1 MKILIATTNFP
12 RWQGDFRV
20 PFIYEAAKAIQ
31 AKGNTVR
38 VVTMH
43 NPGSREHEMM
53 EGLEVFRVRYLPED
67 KEKLQQDAA
76 GIPAAWER
84 GLKGRLPLVPF
95 FLAYTKAVGKHA
107 ADCDI
112 IHANWSLSGL
122 AALLSRGRHK
132 LPYVVTVQGSDVFKT
147 LNKPGIRQMVGLAL
161 RKAGKVIALS
171 RALKTAALG
180 FGLRDER
187 VVVIPNGV
195 NISQFPFATA
205 EEKKNQVLFVGSLIE
220 RKGPLYLL
228 QAMRLVHQ
236 DLPGATLVLVGEG
249 DQRANLEEY
258 IAANSMEDYV
268 RLAGTQPQSAVGALM
283 RESRLF
289 VLPSIEEGQGVVLM
303 EALASGTPC
312 VGSRVGGIPDVV
324 TENVGRLVEAGDV
337 SALAE
342 AIRAYLTDQNLWENA
357 SRAGRQRVLEHYD
370 WNHLADEISAVYAEV
385 LAERSA

>member
-31 AKGNTVR
+31 AKGNIVR

-43 NPGSREHEMM
+43 NPGSQEHELM
-53 EGLEVFRVRYLPED
+53 EGLEVFRVRYLPES

-84 GLKGRLPLVPF
+84 GLRERLPLVPF
-95 FLAYTKAVGKHA
+95 FYAYTKAVGRLA
-107 ADCDI
+107 EDCDI

-122 AALLSRGRHK
+122 AALLTRRSHK

-147 LNKPGIRQMVGLAL
+147 LTKPVIRQMVGMAL

-236 DLPGATLVLVGEG
+236 SLPEANLVLVGEG
-249 DQRANLEEY
+249 DERARLEQF
-258 IAANSMEDYV
+258 IAENAMADYV
-268 RLAGTQPQSAVGALM
+268 CLAGTQSQSAVSSLM

-324 TENVGRLVEAGDV
+324 TEDVGRLVEPGDV
-337 SALAE
+337 NGLAE
-342 AIRAYLTDQNLWENA
+342 AIRAYLTDTELWQKA
-357 SRAGRQRVLEHYD
+357 SAAGRQRVLEYYD
-370 WNHLADEISAVYAEV
+370 WNHLADEITAIYAEV
-385 LAERSA
+385 LAERRA

>member
-31 AKGNTVR
+31 AKGHTVR

-43 NPGSREHEMM
+43 NPGSREHELM

-95 FLAYTKAVGKHA
+95 FLAYTKAVGIHA

-228 QAMRLVHQ
+228 QAMRLVHR
-236 DLPGATLVLVGEG
+236 DLPEASLVLVGEG

-324 TENVGRLVEAGDV
+324 TEDVGRLVDPGDV

-342 AIRAYLTDQNLWENA
+342 AISAYLTDQNLWENA

>member
-43 NPGSREHEMM
+43 NPGSREHELM

-95 FLAYTKAVGKHA
+95 FLAYTKAVGIHA

-171 RALKTAALG
+171 RALKSAALG

>member
-95 FLAYTKAVGKHA
+95 FLAYTKAVGIHA

>member
-43 NPGSREHEMM
+43 NPGSREHELM

-67 KEKLQQDAA
+67 QEKLQQDAA

-95 FLAYTKAVGKHA
+95 FLAYTKAVGIHA

-249 DQRANLEEY
+249 DQRADLEEY

>member
-31 AKGNTVR
+31 AKGHQVR

-43 NPGSREHEMM
+43 NPGSQEHELM
-53 EGLEVFRVRYLPED
+53 EGLEVFRVRYLPEN

-84 GLKGRLPLVPF
+84 GLKGRLPLIPF
-95 FLAYTKAVGKHA
+95 FIAYTKAVGRHA

-161 RKAGKVIALS
+161 RKAGKVLALS
-171 RALKTAALG
+171 NALKSAALE
-180 FGLRDER
+180 FGLKDEHVM
-187 VVVIPNGV
+187 VVPNGI
-195 NISQFPFATA
+195 NIAQFPYASLR
-205 EEKKNQVLFVGSLIE
+205 EKQLQVLFVGSLIE

-236 DLPGATLVLVGEG
+236 NLPEAKLVLVGEG
-249 DQRANLEEY
+249 DQRARLEQFITEN
-258 IAANSMEDYV
+258 AMTEYV
-268 RLAGTQPQSAVGALM
+268 RLAGTQPQSAVAELM
-283 RESRLF
+283 CESRLF

-324 TENVGRLVEAGDV
+324 TEDVGSLVEPGDAAG
-337 SALAE
+337 LAE
-342 AIRAYLTDQNLWENA
+342 AIRAYLTDTELWERA
-357 SRAGRQRVLEHYD
+357 SQAGRQRVLAHYD
-370 WNHLADEISAVYAEV
+370 WNHLADEITAVYAGV
-385 LAERSA
+385 LAERHA

>member
-1 MKILIATTNFP
+1 MNILIATTNFP

-31 AKGNTVR
+31 AKGNSVR

-43 NPGSREHEMM
+43 NPGSQEYERM
-53 EGLEVFRVRYLPED
+53 EGLEVFRVRYLPD
-67 KEKLQQDAA
+67 SKEKLQQDAA

-84 GLKGRLPLVPF
+84 GLRGRLPLIPF
-95 FLAYTKAVGKHA
+95 FLAYTRAVGRHA

-122 AALLSRGRHK
+122 AALLSRARRK
-132 LPYVVTVQGSDVFKT
+132 PPYVVTVQGSDVFKT
-147 LNKPGIRQMVGLAL
+147 RNKPGIQQMVGLAL
-161 RKAGKVIALS
+161 RKAGKIIALS
-171 RALKTAALG
+171 RALKSAALE
-180 FGLRDER
+180 FGLKDEQ
-187 VVVIPNGV
+187 VVVIPNGI
-195 NISQFPFATA
+195 NISQFPFASA
-205 EEKKNQVLFVGSLIE
+205 HEKKNQVLFVGSLIE

-236 DLPGATLVLVGEG
+236 ALPDAKLVLVGEG
-249 DQRANLEEY
+249 DQRARLEQY
-258 IAANSMEDYV
+258 ITENEMADYV
-268 RLAGTQPQSAVGALM
+268 RLAGTQAQSAVAALM

-324 TENVGRLVEAGDV
+324 TEDVGRLVEPGDV
-337 SALAE
+337 DGLAE
-342 AIRAYLTDQNLWENA
+342 AILAYLTDAALWENA
-357 SRAGRQRVLEHYD
+357 SHAGRQRVLEHYD
-370 WNHLADEISAVYAEV
+370 WNHLADEIIAIYAEV

>member
-43 NPGSREHEMM
+43 NPGSREHELM

-95 FLAYTKAVGKHA
+95 FLAYTKAVGIHA

>member
-31 AKGNTVR
+31 AKGNIVR

-43 NPGSREHEMM
+43 NPGSQEHELM
-53 EGLEVFRVRYLPED
+53 EGLEVFRVRYLPES

-84 GLKGRLPLVPF
+84 GLRERLPLVPF
-95 FLAYTKAVGKHA
+95 FYAYTKAVGRLA
-107 ADCDI
+107 EDCDI

-122 AALLSRGRHK
+122 AALLTRRSHK
-132 LPYVVTVQGSDVFKT
+132 LPCVVTVQGSDVFKT
-147 LNKPGIRQMVGLAL
+147 LTKPVIRQMVGLAL

-171 RALKTAALG
+171 QALKAAALE
-180 FGLRDER
+180 FGLKDEH
-187 VVVIPNGV
+187 VVVIPNGI
-195 NISQFPFATA
+195 NISQFPYAA
-205 EEKKNQVLFVGSLIE
+205 LEEKKTQVLFVGSLIE

-236 DLPGATLVLVGEG
+236 SLPEANLVLVGEG
-249 DQRANLEEY
+249 DERARLEQF
-258 IAANSMEDYV
+258 IAENAMADYV
-268 RLAGTQPQSAVGALM
+268 CLAGTQSQSAVSSLM

-324 TENVGRLVEAGDV
+324 TEDVGRLVEPGDV
-337 SALAE
+337 NGLAE
-342 AIRAYLTDQNLWENA
+342 AIRAYLTDTELWQKA
-357 SRAGRQRVLEHYD
+357 SAAGRQRVLEYYD
-370 WNHLADEISAVYAEV
+370 WNHLADEITAIYAEV
-385 LAERSA
+385 LAERRA

>member
-31 AKGNTVR
+31 AKGHQVR

-43 NPGSREHEMM
+43 NPGSQEHELM
-53 EGLEVFRVRYLPED
+53 EGLEVFRVRYLPEN

-84 GLKGRLPLVPF
+84 GLKGRLPLIPF
-95 FLAYTKAVGKHA
+95 FIAYTKAVGRHA

-161 RKAGKVIALS
+161 RKAGKVLALS
-171 RALKTAALG
+171 NALKSAALE
-180 FGLRDER
+180 FGLKDEHVM
-187 VVVIPNGV
+187 VVPNGI
-195 NISQFPFATA
+195 NIAQFPYASLR
-205 EEKKNQVLFVGSLIE
+205 EKQLQVLFVGSLIE

-236 DLPGATLVLVGEG
+236 NLPEAKLVLVGEG

>member
-67 KEKLQQDAA
+67 QEKLQQDAA

-95 FLAYTKAVGKHA
+95 FLAYTKAVGIHA

>member
-31 AKGNTVR
+31 AKGNQVR

-43 NPGSREHEMM
+43 NPGSQEHELM
-53 EGLEVFRVRYLPED
+53 EGLEVFRVRYLSED

-84 GLKGRLPLVPF
+84 GLKGRLPLIPF
-95 FLAYTKAVGKHA
+95 FLAYTRAVGRHA

-122 AALLSRGRHK
+122 AALLSRERHK

-147 LNKPGIRQMVGLAL
+147 HNKPGIRQMVGLAL

-180 FGLRDER
+180 FGLKDEN
-187 VVVIPNGV
+187 VVVIPNGI
-195 NISQFPFATA
+195 NISQFPFASLD
-205 EEKKNQVLFVGSLIE
+205 EKKDQVLFVGSLIE
-220 RKGPLYLL
+220 RKGPGTLL
-228 QAMRLVHQ
+228 QAMRLVHEF
-236 DLPGATLVLVGEG
+236 LPEVKLVLVGEG
-249 DQRANLEEY
+249 DERANLEQF
-258 IAANSMEDYV
+258 ITANAMSDYV
-268 RLAGTQPQSAVGALM
+268 RLAGTQPQSAVAELM
-283 RESRLF
+283 RESKLF

-324 TENVGRLVEAGDV
+324 TEDVGRLVEPGDAP
-337 SALAE
+337 ALAE
-342 AIRAYLTDQNLWENA
+342 AIRAYLTDADLWENA
-357 SRAGRQRVLEHYD
+357 SIAGRQRVLEYYD

-385 LAERSA
+385 LAERST

>member
-31 AKGNTVR
+31 AKDNTVR

-95 FLAYTKAVGKHA
+95 FLAYTKAVGIHA

-161 RKAGKVIALS
+161 RKASKVIALS

-236 DLPGATLVLVGEG
+236 DLPEASLVLVGEG
-249 DQRANLEEY
+249 DQRAKLEEY

>member
-43 NPGSREHEMM
+43 NPGSQEHELM
-53 EGLEVFRVRYLPED
+53 EGLEVFRVRYLPEE

-84 GLKGRLPLVPF
+84 GLKGRLPLIPF
-95 FLAYTKAVGKHA
+95 FLAYTRAVGRHA

-132 LPYVVTVQGSDVFKT
+132 LPYVVNVHGSDVFKT

-161 RKAGKVIALS
+161 RKAGKVIAVS
-171 RALKTAALG
+171 QALKTASQE
-180 FGLRDER
+180 FGLSNEQ
-187 VVVIPNGV
+187 VVVITNGI
-195 NISQFPFATA
+195 NISQFPLAA
-205 EEKKNQVLFVGSLIE
+205 SDQKKNQVLFVGSLIE
-220 RKGPLYLL
+220 RKGILYLL

-236 DLPGATLVLVGEG
+236 ALPEAKLVLVGEG
-249 DQRANLEEY
+249 DQRARLEQF
-258 IAANSMEDYV
+258 IAENVMADYV
-268 RLAGTQPQSAVGALM
+268 RLAGTQPQSTVAELM

-289 VLPSIEEGQGVVLM
+289 VLPSIEEGQGVVLI

-324 TENVGRLVEAGDV
+324 TEDVGRLVEPGDV

-342 AIRAYLTDQNLWENA
+342 AIRAYLTDTDLWEKA
-357 SRAGRQRVLEHYD
+357 STAGRKRVLEHYD
-370 WNHLADEISAVYAEV
+370 WNHLADEISAIYAEV